1 MLLWL
6 KNALTERE
14 KMIVSNVV
22 VAVYAYIKKG
32 NLIVRNVEEEHIA
45 FTV

>member
-6 KNALTERE
+6 KNALTERG

-22 VAVYAYIKKG
+22 VAIYAYIKKE
-32 NLIVRNVEEEHIA
+32 NLIVRNVEEGHIA